1 MKSNIKAIQQLLR
14 EETKKTVFT
23 EQPAPLTTEEKL
35 AFRHALKGFSQM
47 GESVYGTGKLKE
59 VIQNLSKVVE
69 TANRL
74 VTEEAD
80 DLVDGVSA
88 SRQFKGINAALN
100 EFTKSANEVMIH
112 ERRMAAAF
120 EDIAGGIQKY
130 YDVD

>member
-1 MKSNIKAIQQLLR
+1 MKSKLKIIQDLLR
-14 EETKKTVFT
+14 EEKKTVFS
-23 EQPAPLTTEEKL
+23 EQPTPLTTEEKL
-35 AFRHALKGFSQM
+35 AFRNALKGFSQM

-59 VIQNLSKVVE
+59 VVENLTRVVE

-74 VTEEAD
+74 VTEEAE

-120 EDIAGGIQKY
+120 EDIAEGIQKY
-130 YDVD
+130 YEVH